1 MFEEIG
7 KGFIF
12 FGLVLVVLGL
22 VLVLVPSFELGR
34 FPGDIWIR
42 KDTWSIYIPIT
53 SGIFLSIVLSLLL
66 WIVTFLRR

>member
-1 MFEEIG
+1 MFGEIG

-22 VLVLVPSFELGR
+22 VLVLVPSFKLGR
-34 FPGDIWIR
+34 LPGDIWIR

-53 SGIFLSIVLSLLL
+53 SGILLSIVLSLLL
-66 WIVTFLRR
+66 WISTFFRR

>member
-22 VLVLVPSFELGR
+22 VFVLVPSFKLGR
-34 FPGDIWIR
+34 LPGDIWIR

>member
-22 VLVLVPSFELGR
+22 VLVLVPSFKLGR
-34 FPGDIWIR
+34 LPGDIWIR

-53 SGIFLSIVLSLLL
+53 SGILLGIVLSLLL

>member
-22 VLVLVPSFELGR
+22 VLVLVPSFQLGR
-34 FPGDIWIR
+34 LPGDIWIR
-42 KDTWSIYIPIT
+42 KGAWSIYIPIT
-53 SGIFLSIVLSLLL
+53 SGILLSIILSLLL